1 MQGVKLSWVGRSF
14 ALAAPSDSC
23 GRKKGGRRKTR
34 DERHTMIKSFVEKY
48 KTSNKG
54 DFPSITLTH
63 KEVGGSY
70 YTVREILREL
80 KQEHK
85 SCDILGTDIDV
96 TEPERQAIKHAV
108 QPLSVPGEISML
120 ISSSSC
126 EVVETNHSLEQ
137 IEAKYQDV
145 LPDEEQEIL
154 IDNGSLEICDHN
166 DQTLA
171 KQEIPVVDSPLRTVA
186 APVFVGMEHLQEV
199 TKGQSLE
206 KKEKNESK
214 SFMWDENPNNENT
227 NGLATV
233 SHFQETGIVGN
244 GSVMES
250 YSSQVENVCKHEAFK
265 TKEQEV
271 KEFHGS
277 KSSAVIVGNENV
289 MESYIS
295 HVENVSKQ
303 EASEVWEQE
312 FNVIKDKRSSAVISL
327 CEDASVTGLKSSF
340 DLGSD
345 GSDSFEKQNLPEP
358 LEEPEVAFPTVFENE
373 SISVTNKM
381 AACDSPL
388 AENSSCVEYSEGY
401 DTHSPLGTSQPVYL
415 TSDSYTTTHLT
426 ELPVDLPNG
435 ANHDEE
441 NSLLSNSTNNMLEE
455 PTILADKTNSSM
467 ENLHTTAGETA
478 EIPDGMMECQQL
490 SSSNVDQGQMLTGVQ
505 VHTLDAHK
513 KDSSEL
519 QSKNLSNFSSSNSNG
534 DFTGKTA
541 SVPLSVAPQQGQ
553 GESIGN
559 KKQSMQ
565 NNGDDENP
573 ISISENIEGTSAS
586 TKSFEGPK
594 KQENNIILAILKT
607 IAEGILYLFKE

>member
-1 MQGVKLSWVGRSF
+1 MQGVKISWVGRSF

-23 GRKKGGRRKTR
+23 GSKKGGRRKTR
-34 DERHTMIKSFVEKY
+34 EERHTMVKSFVEKY

-54 DFPSITLTH
+54 DFPSITLTL

-70 YTVREILREL
+70 YTVREIMREL

-85 SCDILGTDIDV
+85 SCDSLGTDLDV

-108 QPLSVPGEISML
+108 QPLSIPGEISML
-120 ISSSSC
+120 ISSSSSQ
-126 EVVETNHSLEQ
+126 VVETNHSLEP

-145 LPDEEQEIL
+145 LPDKEEQEIF
-154 IDNGSLEICDHN
+154 IDNGSPESCGHN

-171 KQEIPVVDSPLRTVA
+171 KQEIQVVDSPLRTIA
-186 APVFVGMEHLQEV
+186 APMLVGMEHLQEV

-227 NGLATV
+227 NDLATV

-250 YSSQVENVCKHEAFK
+250 YSSQVESVCKHEASK
-265 TKEQEV
+265 TMEQEF

-277 KSSAVIVGNENV
+277 TSSAVIVGNGNV

-312 FNVIKDKRSSAVISL
+312 FNAIKDKRSSTVISL
-327 CEDASVTGLKSSF
+327 SEDASVTGLQSSY
-340 DLGSD
+340 DL

-358 LEEPEVAFPTVFENE
+358 LEELEVAFPTVLENE
-373 SISVTNKM
+373 SIPVTDKM
-381 AACDSPL
+381 SACDSPL
-388 AENSSCVEYSEGY
+388 AENSSCVEYSEEY
-401 DTHSPLGTSQPVYL
+401 DTHSPLGTSQLVYSM
-415 TSDSYTTTHLT
+415 SDSHTTTRLT

-467 ENLHTTAGETA
+467 ENLYTTAGETA

-490 SSSNVDQGQMLTGVQ
+490 SIPNVDQEQMLTGVQ

-513 KDSSEL
+513 KHSSEL
-519 QSKNLSNFSSSNSNG
+519 QSENSSNFSSSNSNG
-534 DFTGKTA
+534 DFTGKTP
-541 SVPLSVAPQQGQ
+541 SVPLSIVPQQGQ
-553 GESIGN
+553 GERIGN

-573 ISISENIEGTSAS
+573 ISISENIDGTSAS
-586 TKSFEGPK
+586 TECFEGPK